1 MLTELWIEEKPTRPR
16 RRLAPVADATA
27 RDADAALMAAFMG
40 QQTDAARMLY
50 DRVAAR
56 IYGLGLSLLHN
67 KTDAEDLIQDTFL
80 KIWRTGSAFD
90 PKRGSLDG
98 WILLNARSIAIDL
111 LRRRATE
118 ASKLALHPRASEAS
132 EEPSPEALAERGDL
146 FRRAS
151 DAMRALPDGQRAA
164 VALTHLAHRTTKEV
178 AELEG
183 IPRGTVKSRVHAAI
197 TSIQHAFPE
206 EDDAA

>member
-1 MLTELWIEEKPTRPR
+1 MRAELWIEEDAAGRHRP
-16 RRLAPVADATA
+16 PVATA
-27 RDADAALMAAFMG
+27 RDADAALMAAFML
-40 QQTDAARMLY
+40 QQSDAARTLY
-50 DRVAAR
+50 DRMASR

-90 PKRGSLDG
+90 PRRGSLDT
-98 WILLNARSIAIDL
+98 WILLNARSIAIDV

-118 ASKLALHPRASEAS
+118 ARKLVTLHPRPSETS
-132 EEPSPEALAERGDL
+132 EDPGPEALAETRDL

-151 DAMRALPDGQRAA
+151 DAMRELPHGQRSA
-164 VALTHLAHRTTKEV
+164 VALTHLAGRTTKEV

-183 IPRGTVKSRVHAAI
+183 IPRGTVKSRVHAAMV
-197 TSIQHAFPE
+197 SLQRAFPDD
-206 EDDAA
+206 DDAA